1 LSSEEAKLREIVR
14 EYSPENIKGT
24 IVALPKRTRVSQQGQ
39 KLSPYLNG
47 IGACFLTITSWKQ
60 GGQSTQSGKRR

>member
-1 LSSEEAKLREIVR
+1 VR

-39 KLSPYLNG
+39 NLSPYLNG
-47 IGACFLTITSWKQ
+47 IGACFLTINHGSKEDNRRKQ
-60 GGQSTQSGKRR
+60 ARGDEANKKLPL